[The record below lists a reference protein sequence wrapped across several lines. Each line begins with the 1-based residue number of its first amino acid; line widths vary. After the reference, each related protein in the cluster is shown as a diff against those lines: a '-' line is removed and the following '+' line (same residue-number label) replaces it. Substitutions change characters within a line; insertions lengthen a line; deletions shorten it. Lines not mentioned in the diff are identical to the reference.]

1 MLKISNLTKNYG
13 QICAVNNV
21 SLQINKGEVFGF
33 LGPNGSGKTTILS
46 TILDV
51 IKPTSGSYVW
61 NNGNVFTRGALIE
74 QPNFYPF
81 MSIYQ
86 NLKIT
91 ALIKNITD
99 YDNQISNV
107 LKIVNLYERKYSLF
121 KQLSLGMK
129 QRLAI
134 AAAMLGNPDVLILD
148 EPTNGLD
155 PTGIVLVRN
164 IIKNYSQNGKT
175 VIIASHILGEIE
187 KVCTSIAIMKK
198 GKLLTS
204 GKISDLLDTSTVLKI
219 ETTENTN
226 QLYNILDNNRNLIKK
241 IDIIGN
247 EIQLKLADNT
257 EASQISKIIFNNGIT
272 VKKFEVSHQTLEDV
286 FLKIITENEQ
296 NSQTN

>member
-13 QICAVNNV
+13 RICAVNNLT
-21 SLQINKGEVFGF
+21 LQINKGEVFGF

-61 NNGNVFTRGALIE
+61 NNGNGFTRGALIE

-91 ALIKNITD
+91 ALIKNVTD

-155 PTGIVLVRN
+155 PAGIVLVRN
-164 IIKNYSQNGKT
+164 IIKNYAQNGKT

-187 KVCTSIAIMKK
+187 KVCTSITIMKK

-219 ETTENTN
+219 EPIENTN